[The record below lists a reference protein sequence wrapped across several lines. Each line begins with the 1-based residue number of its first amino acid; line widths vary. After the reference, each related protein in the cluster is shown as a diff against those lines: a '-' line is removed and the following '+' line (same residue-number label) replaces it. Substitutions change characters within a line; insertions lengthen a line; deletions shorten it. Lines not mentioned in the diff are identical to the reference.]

1 MFSYQ
6 QIQRYNETDTCIY
19 RYITANMD
27 KVPYMTI
34 RELARE
40 IHVSA
45 ATILRFCNKHDFQGY
60 GQFKDALKMELEA
73 RAASRPREDL
83 RELAA
88 FFQGANSLAF
98 EEKLEFAVEAVRR
111 ADLTIFVGAGASGT
125 LAKYGARYFS
135 NLGHFAVGLEDT
147 CYPIDTFHWDYAAVM
162 ALSESGE
169 TPELLKAVNQF
180 RQKDCCILSIT
191 NSPCCTLA
199 RLSDWNFS
207 YNFSSSR
214 INGGFNGTTQVP
226 VLFVLE
232 ALARR
237 I

>member
-40 IHVSA
+40 LHVSA

-111 ADLTIFVGAGASGT
+111 ADLTIFVGAGAVRPGGAGKEDMRRKGNGT
-125 LAKYGARYFS
+125 CCPLLWNRFS
-135 NLGHFAVGLEDT
+135 YMIVVHSTEQDVSHDRIREMHG
-147 CYPIDTFHWDYAAVM
+147 
-162 ALSESGE
+162 
-169 TPELLKAVNQF
+169 
-180 RQKDCCILSIT
+180 RRIL
-191 NSPCCTLA
+191 
-199 RLSDWNFS
+199 RLSRSGFS
-207 YNFSSSR
+207 GIQGPCQGPAEGIPSA
-214 INGGFNGTTQVP
+214 G
-226 VLFVLE
+226 L
-232 ALARR
+232 
-237 I
+237 

>member
-73 RAASRPREDL
+73 RAASRPRTCGSWPPFSRGPIPWPL
-83 RELAA
+83 RKSW
-88 FFQGANSLAF
+88 SLRW
-98 EEKLEFAVEAVRR
+98 KRS
-111 ADLTIFVGAGASGT
+111 AGQT
-125 LAKYGARYFS
+125 
-135 NLGHFAVGLEDT
+135 
-147 CYPIDTFHWDYAAVM
+147 
-162 ALSESGE
+162 
-169 TPELLKAVNQF
+169 
-180 RQKDCCILSIT
+180 
-191 NSPCCTLA
+191 
-199 RLSDWNFS
+199 
-207 YNFSSSR
+207 
-214 INGGFNGTTQVP
+214 
-226 VLFVLE
+226 
-232 ALARR
+232 
-237 I
+237 